1 MIRFADK
8 NDVKEIRELWD
19 VVFPEEPD
27 FNEYYF
33 NNIFDYKNTLIMAED
48 NELMSMVQM
57 LPYEIN
63 NIGSV
68 TYIYGAATNQKY
80 RKQGLMSELLKK
92 SFEIDR
98 SREVIASILIPANKP
113 LFDFYKKLG
122 YEPLFYVEKETYIA
136 NGYTADIR
144 EAEYSDISRL
154 MRLYNGDIIRN
165 EEYWK
170 IQLDMYRTL
179 GGKFFIYNDAYA
191 VVSDKVEEIMY
202 DNDKDRDIILNS
214 VCNYLKCKE
223 IEVITKGYSTPLG
236 MMRKH
241 KNFNADKLYMNL
253 MYN

>member
-48 NELMSMVQM
+48 NELMSMIQM

-80 RKQGLMSELLKK
+80 RKQGLMSQLLKK
-92 SFEIDR
+92 SFEIDIEKGR
-98 SREVIASILIPANKP
+98 AASILIPANKP
-113 LFDFYKKLG
+113 LFDFYKGLG
-122 YEPLFYVEKETYIA
+122 YETCFYVSKETYKA
-136 NGYTADIR
+136 EGSTAEIK
-144 EAEYSDISRL
+144 EADYKDVPKL
-154 MRLYNGDIIRN
+154 MSLYKGDVVRN

-170 IQLDMYRTL
+170 TQLHMYNTL
-179 GGKFFIYNDAYA
+179 GGKVFLYNNAYT

-202 DNDKDRDIILNS
+202 TDEGDRNVLLNLVCRFLGVNEVEITVKGEDI
-214 VCNYLKCKE
+214 
-223 IEVITKGYSTPLG
+223 PFG
-236 MMRKH
+236 MIKKH
-241 KNFNADKLYMNL
+241 KDFDADVLYMNL